1 MPAQNPA
8 VFRKLLAISFL
19 VVLVLAVIWIEA
31 KYRNVFAGVI
41 GRPDLPAPEVGSL
54 APNFELVAL
63 SGEAV
68 RLTNALDKPVFINFW
83 ATWCAPCVLE
93 MPNLQKYYE
102 KYGDEFEILAINAGE
117 SEWDVGQFVDDIGIT
132 FPVLLDPQS
141 KITLEYKVQGYPT
154 TFVLNSDG
162 IIQAVHIGMLSEKKI
177 QEYLVS
183 AGAIK

>member
-19 VVLVLAVIWIEA
+19 VVLVLAVIWIGA
-31 KYRNVFAGVI
+31 KYRNAFAGVI
-41 GRPDLPAPEVGSL
+41 GRPVLPAPEVGSL

-63 SGEAV
+63 SGAAV

-102 KYGDEFEILAINAGE
+102 TYGDEFEILAINAGE
-117 SEWDVGQFVDDIGIT
+117 SEWDVGKFVDDIGIT

-141 KITLEYKVQGYPT
+141 KITIEYKVQGFPT
-154 TFVLNSDG
+154 TYILSSDG
-162 IIQAVHIGMLSEKKI
+162 IIQAVHIGMLSENKI
-177 QEYLVS
+177 EEYLESV
-183 AGAIK
+183 GAIK